1 MPQLDIYMYFSQVF
15 WLLVIFTT
23 FYILV
28 LNNILPI
35 ISRVLKLRRKR
46 TSSEGSSILSEEHK
60 AVMTTISYVLETS
73 LKDSTTFISNV
84 RTSSLSWL
92 EVSLEE
98 ANEKTLLGLN
108 KNYLRNIGE
117 LKGQSLIITDL
128 IKKRDD
134 NLFINSFI
142 NSTVNR

>member
-1 MPQLDIYMYFSQVF
+1 MYFSQVF
-15 WLLVIFTT
+15 WLLVLFTT

-46 TSSEGSSILSEEHK
+46 TSSEGSSILSEEHN

-108 KNYLRNIGE
+108 KKFLRNIG
-117 LKGQSLIITDL
+117 LSLIHI
-128 IKKRDD
+128 
-134 NLFINSFI
+134 
-142 NSTVNR
+142 

>member
-1 MPQLDIYMYFSQVF
+1 MGLDIYMYFSQVF
-15 WLLVIFTT
+15 WLLVLFTT

-46 TSSEGSSILSEEHK
+46 TSSEGSSILSEERN

-98 ANEKTLLGLN
+98 ANEKTLIGLN
-108 KNYLRNIGE
+108 KNYLINIGE

-128 IKKRDD
+128 IKKRDSD
-134 NLFINSFI
+134 SFI
-142 NSTVNR
+142 SFNFNI

>member
-15 WLLVIFTT
+15 WLLVLFTT

-46 TSSEGSSILSEEHK
+46 TSSEGSSILSEEHN

-108 KNYLRNIGE
+108 KKFLRNIGE

-128 IKKRDD
+128 IKKRDS
-134 NLFINSFI
+134 NSFI
-142 NSTVNR
+142 NFNFNR

>member
-1 MPQLDIYMYFSQVF
+1 MPQLDIYMYFSQIS
-15 WLLVIFTT
+15 WLLVLFTT

-28 LNNILPI
+28 LKNILPI

-46 TSSEGSSILSEEHK
+46 TSSEGSSILSEEYK

-108 KNYLRNIGE
+108 KKFLRNIGE

-128 IKKRDD
+128 IKKRDSD
-134 NLFINSFI
+134 SFI
-142 NSTVNR
+142 SFNFNI